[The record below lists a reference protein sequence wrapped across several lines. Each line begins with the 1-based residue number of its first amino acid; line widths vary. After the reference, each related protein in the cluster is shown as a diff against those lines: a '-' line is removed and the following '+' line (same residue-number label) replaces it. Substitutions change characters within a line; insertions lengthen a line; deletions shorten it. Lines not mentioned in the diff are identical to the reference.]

1 MGFWAFIFVL
11 VGFVGLRYLSWYR
24 GKDLPSPNKELTR
37 LRYAILLLG
46 IMFLPILFS
55 NWPSLSFYIPTFDAE
70 LKTIQDAQKALVEQ
84 NEILKK
90 LAKEIHSYNFYTF
103 LFLAVLVGDMVPALY
118 RFSAALVPGERID
131 DDIEDDKIISI
142 FEEEKNNGK

>member
-24 GKDLPSPNKELTR
+24 SKDLPSPKKELTR
-37 LRYAILLLG
+37 LRFAIVLIG
-46 IMFLPILFS
+46 IMFLPIFFS
-55 NWPSLSFYIPTFDAE
+55 NWPSLSFYIPTFDGE
-70 LKTIQDAQKALVEQ
+70 IKTIQDAQKALGEQ

-90 LAKEIHSYNFYTF
+90 LAEAIQSYNFYIF
-103 LFLAVLVGDMVPALY
+103 LFLAVLVGDVIPALY
-118 RFSAALVPGERID
+118 KFSAALVPGERID
-131 DDIEDDKIISI
+131 DDIDHDKIISI